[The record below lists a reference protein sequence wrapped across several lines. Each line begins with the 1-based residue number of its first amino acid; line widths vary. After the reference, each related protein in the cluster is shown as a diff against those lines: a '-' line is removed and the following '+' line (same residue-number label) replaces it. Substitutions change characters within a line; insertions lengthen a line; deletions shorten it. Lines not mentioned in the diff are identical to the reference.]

1 MLAGK
6 LHGNSG
12 DPICDQEWMEMA
24 DQWPVPVNIIGKTL
38 LKKIANNPACFEILK
53 I

>member
-24 DQWPVPVNIIGKTL
+24 DQWPDPVNIISKTL